1 MKLIRDGKG
10 GESEGFG
17 FIAMGAGPV
26 FLSKKGGV
34 MERGKSTFV
43 LTGFRQ
49 DLGFRV
55 FEFDRAGKAQTRTHH
70 AVRADLTLVR
80 KYGLH
85 IQELPLLCRRLL
97 EASEAPGTSLTLP
110 EADMIACAEKETSR
124 TQAKARRPWQR
135 QSGERGVEERDGGTE
150 KAR

>member
-1 MKLIRDGKG
+1 
-10 GESEGFG
+10 
-17 FIAMGAGPV
+17 
-26 FLSKKGGV
+26 

-43 LTGFRQ
+43 FTGFRQ

-55 FEFDRAGKAQTRTHH
+55 FEFDCEGKAQTRTHH

-97 EASEAPGTSLTLP
+97 DASEAPGTSLTLP
-110 EADMIACAEKETSR
+110 EADMMACAEKETVR
-124 TQAKARRPWQR
+124 ARAKARKPWQR
-135 QSGERGVEERDGGTE
+135 QSGERDVTESERDT
-150 KAR
+150 K